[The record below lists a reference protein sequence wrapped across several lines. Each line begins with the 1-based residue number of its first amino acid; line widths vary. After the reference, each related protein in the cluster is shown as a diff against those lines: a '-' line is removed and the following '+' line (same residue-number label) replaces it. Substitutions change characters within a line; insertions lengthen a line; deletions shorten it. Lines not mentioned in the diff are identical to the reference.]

1 MLSNFEN
8 ALENT
13 KLFKHKDK
21 KKDQIDMQGQMIP
34 IKTIL
39 YDDDLRAEETINPY
53 KRDYAD
59 LPVRKPKV
67 LDLNS
72 LTASVPNQPNEIN

>member
-1 MLSNFEN
+1 
-8 ALENT
+8 
-13 KLFKHKDK
+13 
-21 KKDQIDMQGQMIP
+21 MQGHMMP
-34 IKTIL
+34 IKSIL

-59 LPVRKPKV
+59 LPIRKPKV

-72 LTASVPNQPNEIN
+72 LTSSVPNQPNEIN

>member
-1 MLSNFEN
+1 M
-8 ALENT
+8 
-13 KLFKHKDK
+13 
-21 KKDQIDMQGQMIP
+21 MP

-39 YDDDLRAEETINPY
+39 YDDDLRAEETVNPY
-53 KRDYAD
+53 KRDSAD

-72 LTASVPNQPNEIN
+72 LTASIPN